1 MAHLLRLRRL
11 SLVFLFAFGALG
23 GAIPWAAQ
31 APQQSDAV
39 VNPLAGNA
47 AAIQAGRRLFDQ
59 FCTDC
64 HGTDAIGNNKGPAL
78 NTGTFKHGSDD
89 AGLFRTI
96 RDGVPRTEMDA
107 NPNVPPEQIWQLVA
121 YIRSLAPTTPDRG
134 APAAGTAV
142 GGSAAAGET
151 LFFGKGECATCH
163 DINGRGGAV
172 GPDLSAAGQLS
183 VAALRQAIL
192 DPNVGAQPA
201 GQRGG
206 GRGGGGRGGPA
217 RPVTV
222 VVKYRDGREVR
233 GVRRS
238 EDTFSLQMID
248 ATGKLHLID
257 KTTVSGVRVD
267 TMSLMPAY
275 AGRLSDEEVTNLV
288 AYLATLR
295 ERDTTK
301 TAAGHIPGGIS
312 YERLVAAAAE
322 PQNWPMFWGNYQG
335 THYSALKQI
344 TSANVHTLQAVWAT
358 PIPGDSILEA
368 TPIVVDGIMYITGS
382 GNPLTVTALDAK
394 TGRQIWRYTRQQP
407 VKNPYENNR
416 YNRGVA
422 ILGNRLFVGTL
433 DAVLIALDARSGA
446 VLWQVP
452 MADTMEG
459 YELTSPPL
467 VVKDKVIMGIGG
479 GEYAIRGFVD
489 AYDAASGKRLW
500 RFFTVPGPGEFGH
513 DTWKGDSWQKG
524 GSGAWLTPTY
534 DPELNQVYIPVGNP
548 APQLDR
554 SVRGDGLDNLFSDSV
569 VALDADTGA
578 RKWHYQFTPNDG
590 HDWDSTEDMVLV
602 DRVWHGQRRKLL
614 LHADRNGFFYVL
626 DRTNGAFLQATP
638 FVYQNWN
645 KGFDANGRPIVVPG
659 SNSSPEGSFLVYPTL
674 VGGTNYQPP
683 SYSPETG
690 LFYLEYSES
699 GQQYTSGPAEY
710 ARGQQYIGRP
720 AGRGGA
726 PAARGPND
734 PPPSA
739 GIKALDPETGRM
751 VWDFKIFQG
760 SLTNGVMAT
769 AGNVVFGSIRDGHI
783 AALDAKT
790 GKPLWR
796 FQTGATIAASPISYA
811 VDGRQFV
818 AVAAGNFVYGFALPE
833 AVR

>member
-1 MAHLLRLRRL
+1 MAHLLRLRL
-11 SLVFLFAFGALG
+11 SLVILLAVGALG

-31 APQQSDAV
+31 APQQSDVV

-47 AAIQAGRRLFDQ
+47 AAIQTGGRLFDE
-59 FCTDC
+59 FCADC
-64 HGTDAIGNNKGPAL
+64 HGSGAVGNNKGPAL

-96 RDGVPRTEMDA
+96 RDGVPRTEMDP
-107 NPNVPPEQIWQLVA
+107 NPNVPDQQIWQLIA

-134 APAAGTAV
+134 APAAGSAV
-142 GGSAAAGET
+142 GGNAVAGEA

-192 DPNVGAQPA
+192 DPNAAAQAA
-201 GQRGG
+201 GQRGGG
-206 GRGGGGRGGPA
+206 GRGGGGRGGG
-217 RPVTV
+217 RGGGGSVTV

-233 GVRRS
+233 GIRRS

-248 ATGKLHLID
+248 ATGKLHFVD
-257 KTTVSGVRVD
+257 KMAVSGVRVD
-267 TMSLMPAY
+267 TTSLMPAY
-275 AGRLSDEEVTNLV
+275 ADRLSATEVADLV
-288 AYLATLR
+288 AYLATQK
-295 ERDTTK
+295 ERDASK
-301 TAAGHIPGGIS
+301 TAAAQIPGGIG
-312 YERLVAAAAE
+312 YERLLAAASE

-344 TSANVHTLQAVWAT
+344 DTTNVHNLRAIWAT
-358 PIPGDSILEA
+358 PIPGDSILEG
-368 TPIVVDGIMYITGS
+368 TPLVVDGIMYMTGS

-407 VKNPYENNR
+407 VRSPYENNR
-416 YNRGVA
+416 FNRGVA

-446 VLWQVP
+446 VLWQVQ

-467 VVKDKVIMGIGG
+467 VVKDKVIMGMGG

-489 AYDAASGKRLW
+489 AYDATSGKRLW
-500 RFFTVPGPGEFGH
+500 RFYTVPGPGEFGN

-554 SVRGDGLDNLFSDSV
+554 SIRGDGLDNLFSCSV
-569 VALDADTGA
+569 VALDANTGE

-590 HDWDSTEDMVLV
+590 HDWDSTEDMILV
-602 DRVWHGQRRKLL
+602 DRVWHGQPRKLL

-626 DRTNGAFLQATP
+626 DRTNGAFLQATA

-645 KGFDANGRPIVVPG
+645 KGFDAKGRPIVVPG
-659 SNSSPEGSFLVYPTL
+659 SNSSPEGSFFVYPTL
-674 VGGTNYQPP
+674 VGGTNYQAP
-683 SYSPETG
+683 SYSAVTG

-699 GQQYTSGPAEY
+699 GQQYASGPAEY
-710 ARGQQYIGRP
+710 GRGQQYIGRP
-720 AGRGGA
+720 AGRRHRGFQHVRLEPLIQEVDGAHRQELDLVVLVPIAQRLKA
-726 PAARGPND
+726 PAEED
-734 PPPSA
+734 EVHQPPR
-739 GIKALDPETGRM
+739 IE
-751 VWDFKIFQG
+751 
-760 SLTNGVMAT
+760 
-769 AGNVVFGSIRDGHI
+769 
-783 AALDAKT
+783 
-790 GKPLWR
+790 
-796 FQTGATIAASPISYA
+796 
-811 VDGRQFV
+811 
-818 AVAAGNFVYGFALPE
+818 
-833 AVR
+833 